1 MNQNNMNMSTIN
13 NINMN
18 RNQNNMN
25 INTMNNMNQ
34 NQIQNNMNNMN
45 MNRNI
50 NQKTMMSMSV
60 MPQIINNQ
68 NINNPQNKMNMNIIS
83 QNQNKNQISNM
94 IQNMSSQISKISLQN
109 PQPQIQN
116 NQNIQ
121 NRNQQNQK
129 QRLFLKMTNEERG
142 TFSTLFQMADKENKG
157 RLPAKDA
164 ADFLKRSNLPKEI
177 LKQIWIISAQ
187 TNFQFLEKDEFYI
200 ALRLVALA
208 QNNFPV
214 NAESIRNNYPLPP
227 LPTFDLKKKNV
238 IEDDSFF
245 ELNEQEKIK
254 YKRFFDINKDSGDK
268 INLNKTFQMW
278 KSANFN
284 EDTIKKIIS
293 LVQPFLNDNNN
304 LNLKEFQ
311 VCTDLGFKSAN
322 TELLS
327 KLPEYL
333 SKNLKGEDFKKKSN
347 EMDLGL
353 N

>member
-1 MNQNNMNMSTIN
+1 MNKNQNNMS
-13 NINMN
+13 NMN
-18 RNQNNMN
+18 MN
-25 INTMNNMNQ
+25 KN
-34 NQIQNNMNNMN
+34 QNNMNNMN
-45 MNRNI
+45 MNNMNMNNMNMNK
-50 NQKTMMSMSV
+50 NQNNMISMSV
-60 MPQIINNQ
+60 MPQINNIQ
-68 NINNPQNKMNMNIIS
+68 NVNNAQNKINMNIIS
-83 QNQNKNQISNM
+83 QNQNQNKMPNM
-94 IQNMSSQISKISLQN
+94 IQNISSHISKISLQN

-254 YKRFFDINKDSGDK
+254 YKRFFDINK
-268 INLNKTFQMW
+268 
-278 KSANFN
+278 
-284 EDTIKKIIS
+284 
-293 LVQPFLNDNNN
+293 NN
-304 LNLKEFQ
+304 
-311 VCTDLGFKSAN
+311 
-322 TELLS
+322 
-327 KLPEYL
+327 
-333 SKNLKGEDFKKKSN
+333 
-347 EMDLGL
+347 
-353 N
+353 